1 MAQTQKRTSKKKTT
15 KKKSKVKKPKV
26 YIPAYKI
33 IISCAVIITICMA
46 LLLFTTITAPSSDK
60 AGTLSSQF
68 TEKTEDIKVEEKKN
82 DEKKAAESKK
92 ASEKKVA
99 ETKKSETKKSDEK
112 KVAETKMSD
121 EKKTENAKNAS
132 EEKKV
137 QEQKKPAEKKAAET
151 KKSVEKKQT
160 PAPKA
165 KDTKPAPA
173 VPVPAVP
180 VPAPKPAPEP
190 APEPKPEPAPA
201 ASKFNFPPAKNG
213 ATIVIVIDDAG
224 RSAANTK
231 KYTDLPFP
239 ITIAVLPKL
248 PQTKQCAETVRS
260 AGKELILHQ
269 PMQAMNLALNP
280 GEGAIKEDMTRAEIT
295 ATIRENIAELG
306 SGVKGMNNHEGS
318 LITANEVKIG
328 IVLDTCMD
336 MGIYFLDSRTTAE
349 TKAPQAALE
358 RDFEIFEKAG
368 PYIDNDID
376 YDKMLKRL
384 RETLDYANSHGK
396 AIVIGHVDKSVK
408 ILPKLLSDA
417 YPEMKAAGYRFAT
430 PSMLK

>member
-1 MAQTQKRTSKKKTT
+1 MAQTKKKTR
-15 KKKSKVKKPKV
+15 KSKAKKAKV

-33 IISCAVIITICMA
+33 IISCAVIITICMG
-46 LLLFTTITAPSSDK
+46 LLLFTTITAPSADSS
-60 AGTLSSQF
+60 ASLSKEF
-68 TEKTEDIKVEEKKN
+68 TEKTESTPAPAKP
-82 DEKKAAESKK
+82 ATESKPS
-92 ASEKKVA
+92 AKKPEA
-99 ETKKSETKKSDEK
+99 TKPAT
-112 KVAETKMSD
+112 
-121 EKKTENAKNAS
+121 AKDTP
-132 EEKKV
+132 
-137 QEQKKPAEKKAAET
+137 KKPAEKQE
-151 KKSVEKKQT
+151 T
-160 PAPKA
+160 PAA
-165 KDTKPAPA
+165 TKPATSTSAAPA
-173 VPVPAVP
+173 PR
-180 VPAPKPAPEP
+180 PAPKPAPAPVP
-190 APEPKPEPAPA
+190 APAKA

-224 RSAANTK
+224 RSAENTK

-248 PQTKQCAETVRS
+248 PQTKQCAQTVRK

-269 PMQAMNLALNP
+269 PMQAMNLDLNP
-280 GEGAIKEDMTRAEIT
+280 GEGAIKEEMTRAEIT

-306 SGVKGMNNHEGS
+306 PDVKGLNNHEGS
-318 LITANEVKIG
+318 LITANEIKIG

-336 MGIYFLDSRTTAE
+336 LGIYFLDSRTTAE

-376 YDKMLKRL
+376 YDKMLVRL
-384 RETLDYANSHGK
+384 RETLDYANKHGK

-417 YPEMKAAGYRFAT
+417 YPEMKAAGYKFAT
-430 PSMLK
+430 PSMLR

>member
-1 MAQTQKRTSKKKTT
+1 MAKTKKKTRKSRA
-15 KKKSKVKKPKV
+15 KKAKV

-33 IISCAVIITICMA
+33 IISCAAIITICMG
-46 LLLFTTITAPSSDK
+46 LLLYTTLTAPK
-60 AGTLSSQF
+60 TELINQQF
-68 TEKTEDIKVEEKKN
+68 TEKLTNDDKKADDKTSQTTKESLAKESSSKKDSSTKKEPEKK
-82 DEKKAAESKK
+82 EAAAES
-92 ASEKKVA
+92 
-99 ETKKSETKKSDEK
+99 TKKTTEK
-112 KVAETKMSD
+112 TAPAPAKPA
-121 EKKTENAKNAS
+121 TESKPTA
-132 EEKKV
+132 
-137 QEQKKPAEKKAAET
+137 KKPAEKQE
-151 KKSVEKKQT
+151 T
-160 PAPKA
+160 PAA
-165 KDTKPAPA
+165 TKPATSTSAAPA
-173 VPVPAVP
+173 PR
-180 VPAPKPAPEP
+180 PAPKPAPAPVP
-190 APEPKPEPAPA
+190 APAKA

-224 RSAANTK
+224 RSAENTK

-248 PQTKQCAETVRS
+248 PQTKQCAQTVRK

-269 PMQAMNLALNP
+269 PMQAMNLNLNP
-280 GEGAIKEDMTRAEIT
+280 GEGSIKEEMTRAEIT

-306 SGVKGMNNHEGS
+306 PDVKGLNNHEGS

-336 MGIYFLDSRTTAE
+336 LGIYFLDSRTTAE

-376 YDKMLKRL
+376 YDKMLVRL
-384 RETLDYANSHGK
+384 RETLDYANKHGK

-417 YPEMKAAGYRFAT
+417 YPEIKAAGYKFAT
-430 PSMLK
+430 PSMLR

>member
-1 MAQTQKRTSKKKTT
+1 MSQTQKKKQAPKKKAR
-15 KKKSKVKKPKV
+15 KSKIKKAKV

-33 IISCAVIITICMA
+33 IISCAVIITICMG
-46 LLLFTTITAPSSDK
+46 LLLFTTIKVPSSENSVS
-60 AGTLSSQF
+60 LSEEF
-68 TEKTEDIKVEEKKN
+68 TEKTEDKKA
-82 DEKKAAESKK
+82 DEKPASTSK
-92 ASEKKVA
+92 
-99 ETKKSETKKSDEK
+99 TQD
-112 KVAETKMSD
+112 D
-121 EKKTENAKNAS
+121 
-132 EEKKV
+132 
-137 QEQKKPAEKKAAET
+137 KKPAAKKTNTEKQAPQEKK
-151 KKSVEKKQT
+151 
-160 PAPKA
+160 
-165 KDTKPAPA
+165 KPAPA
-173 VPVPAVP
+173 KSPAKA
-180 VPAPKPAPEP
+180 PAPTQTPAKNPAPAKAPAPSKTPAPAPEKTP
-190 APEPKPEPAPA
+190 AKSQEPVPLPAPA
-201 ASKFNFPPAKNG
+201 PVQTPAREPEKALSKFNFPPAKNG

-224 RSAANTK
+224 RSAENTK

-248 PQTKQCAETVRS
+248 PQTKQCAQTVRN
-260 AGKELILHQ
+260 ACKELILHQ
-269 PMQAMNLALNP
+269 PMQAMNLNLNP
-280 GEGAIKEDMTRAEIT
+280 GEGAIKEEMTRAEIT

-306 SGVKGMNNHEGS
+306 PDVKGMNNHEGS

-376 YDKMLKRL
+376 YDKMLVRL
-384 RETLDYANSHGK
+384 RETLDYANKHGK

-408 ILPKLLSDA
+408 ILPKLLSDT
-417 YPEMKAAGYRFAT
+417 YPEMKAAGYKFAT

>member
-1 MAQTQKRTSKKKTT
+1 MAKTKKKTRKSRA
-15 KKKSKVKKPKV
+15 KKAKV

-33 IISCAVIITICMA
+33 IISCAAIITICMG
-46 LLLFTTITAPSSDK
+46 LLLYTTLTAPK
-60 AGTLSSQF
+60 TELINQQF
-68 TEKTEDIKVEEKKN
+68 TEKLTNDDKKADDKTSQTTKESLAKESSSKKDSSTKKEPEKK
-82 DEKKAAESKK
+82 EAAAES
-92 ASEKKVA
+92 
-99 ETKKSETKKSDEK
+99 TKKTTEK
-112 KVAETKMSD
+112 TAPAPAKPA
-121 EKKTENAKNAS
+121 TESKPTA
-132 EEKKV
+132 
-137 QEQKKPAEKKAAET
+137 KKPAEKQE
-151 KKSVEKKQT
+151 T
-160 PAPKA
+160 PAA
-165 KDTKPAPA
+165 TKPATSTSAAPA
-173 VPVPAVP
+173 PR
-180 VPAPKPAPEP
+180 PAPKPAPAPVP
-190 APEPKPEPAPA
+190 APAKA

-224 RSAANTK
+224 RSAENTK

-248 PQTKQCAETVRS
+248 PQTKQCAQTVRK

-269 PMQAMNLALNP
+269 PMQAMNLNLNP
-280 GEGAIKEDMTRAEIT
+280 GEGSIKEEMTRAEIT

-306 SGVKGMNNHEGS
+306 PDVKGLNNHEGS

-336 MGIYFLDSRTTAE
+336 LGIYFLDSRTTAE

-376 YDKMLKRL
+376 YDKMLVRL
-384 RETLDYANSHGK
+384 RETLDYANKHGK

-417 YPEMKAAGYRFAT
+417 YPEMKAAGYKFAT
-430 PSMLK
+430 PSMLR

>member
-1 MAQTQKRTSKKKTT
+1 MAQTKKKTR
-15 KKKSKVKKPKV
+15 KSKAKKAKV

-33 IISCAVIITICMA
+33 IISCAVIITICMG
-46 LLLFTTITAPSSDK
+46 LLLFTTITAPSADSS
-60 AGTLSSQF
+60 ASLSKEF
-68 TEKTEDIKVEEKKN
+68 TEKTESAPAPSKP
-82 DEKKAAESKK
+82 ATESKPS
-92 ASEKKVA
+92 AKKPEA
-99 ETKKSETKKSDEK
+99 TKPATTKD
-112 KVAETKMSD
+112 TP
-121 EKKTENAKNAS
+121 KKT
-132 EEKKV
+132 
-137 QEQKKPAEKKAAET
+137 AEKQE
-151 KKSVEKKQT
+151 T
-160 PAPKA
+160 PAATKPTQ
-165 KDTKPAPA
+165 DTKPAPA
-173 VPVPAVP
+173 KKPAASKSDAP
-180 VPAPKPAPEP
+180 ATSTSAAPAPKPAPKP
-190 APEPKPEPAPA
+190 APAPAPAKA

-224 RSAANTK
+224 RSAENTK

-248 PQTKQCAETVRS
+248 PQTKQCAQTVRK

-280 GEGAIKEDMTRAEIT
+280 GEGAIKEEMTRAEIT

-306 SGVKGMNNHEGS
+306 PGVKGLNNHEGS

-336 MGIYFLDSRTTAE
+336 LGIYFLDSRTTAE

-376 YDKMLKRL
+376 YDKMLVRL
-384 RETLDYANSHGK
+384 RETLDYANKHGK

-417 YPEMKAAGYRFAT
+417 YPEMKATGYKFAT
-430 PSMLK
+430 PSMLR

>member
-1 MAQTQKRTSKKKTT
+1 MSQTQKKKQAPKKKAR
-15 KKKSKVKKPKV
+15 KSKIKKAKV

-33 IISCAVIITICMA
+33 IISCAVIITICMG
-46 LLLFTTITAPSSDK
+46 LLLFTTIKVPSSENSVS
-60 AGTLSSQF
+60 LSEEF
-68 TEKTEDIKVEEKKN
+68 TEKTEDKKADEKPASSSKTQAEKKPAAKKTNTEKQAPQEKKN
-82 DEKKAAESKK
+82 PAPAKSPAKAPAP
-92 ASEKKVA
+92 AP
-99 ETKKSETKKSDEK
+99 
-112 KVAETKMSD
+112 
-121 EKKTENAKNAS
+121 AKN
-132 EEKKV
+132 
-137 QEQKKPAEKKAAET
+137 PAPAK
-151 KKSVEKKQT
+151 T
-160 PAPKA
+160 PAPSK
-165 KDTKPAPA
+165 T
-173 VPVPAVP
+173 
-180 VPAPKPAPEP
+180 PAPEP
-190 APEPKPEPAPA
+190 EKTPAKSQEPAPLPA
-201 ASKFNFPPAKNG
+201 PAPVQTPAREPEKALSKFNFPPAKNG

-224 RSAANTK
+224 RSAENTK

-248 PQTKQCAETVRS
+248 PQTEQCAQTVRN

-269 PMQAMNLALNP
+269 PMQAMNLNLNP
-280 GEGAIKEDMTRAEIT
+280 GEGAIKEEMTRAEIT

-306 SGVKGMNNHEGS
+306 PGVKGMNNHEGS

-376 YDKMLKRL
+376 YDKMLVRL
-384 RETLDYANSHGK
+384 RETLDYANKHGK

-417 YPEMKAAGYRFAT
+417 YPEMKAAGYKFAT
-430 PSMLK
+430 PSMLR

>member
-1 MAQTQKRTSKKKTT
+1 MAKTKKKTRKSRA
-15 KKKSKVKKPKV
+15 KKAKV

-33 IISCAVIITICMA
+33 IISCAAIITICMG
-46 LLLFTTITAPSSDK
+46 LLLYTTLTAPK
-60 AGTLSSQF
+60 TEVINQQF
-68 TEKTEDIKVEEKKN
+68 TEKLTNDDKKADDKTSQTTKESLAKESSSKKDSSTKKEPEKK
-82 DEKKAAESKK
+82 EAAAES
-92 ASEKKVA
+92 A
-99 ETKKSETKKSDEK
+99 
-112 KVAETKMSD
+112 
-121 EKKTENAKNAS
+121 KKTTEKTVPAPAKPATES
-132 EEKKV
+132 KPTA
-137 QEQKKPAEKKAAET
+137 KKPAEKQE
-151 KKSVEKKQT
+151 T
-160 PAPKA
+160 PAATKPTATKPA
-165 KDTKPAPA
+165 QDTKPAP
-173 VPVPAVP
+173 PKKPAASKSDAPATSTKPATSTSAAPAPTP
-180 VPAPKPAPEP
+180 VPAPAK
-190 APEPKPEPAPA
+190 A

-224 RSAANTK
+224 RSAENTK

-248 PQTKQCAETVRS
+248 PQTKQCAQTVRK

-269 PMQAMNLALNP
+269 PMQAMNLDLNP
-280 GEGAIKEDMTRAEIT
+280 GEGAIKEEMTRAEIT

-306 SGVKGMNNHEGS
+306 PDVKGLNNHEGS

-336 MGIYFLDSRTTAE
+336 LGIYFLDSRTTAE

-376 YDKMLKRL
+376 YDKMLVRL
-384 RETLDYANSHGK
+384 RETLDYANKHGK

-417 YPEMKAAGYRFAT
+417 YPEMKAAGYKFAT
-430 PSMLK
+430 PSMLRQKRLQKD

>member
-1 MAQTQKRTSKKKTT
+1 MAQKRTTKKTST
-15 KKKSKVKKPKV
+15 GNNRRKSGRRTAKKPKV
-26 YIPAYKI
+26 YIPAYKAI
-33 IISCAVIITICMA
+33 ILCAVIITICMG
-46 LLLFTTITAPSSDK
+46 LLLITTIKEPENPAASSIAERYIEKEDKAETEKKAQTAKKKETPQVKEEKKEASKKDQTKTTAPSKSPAPSPATVPAPAPEAARDQKKK
-60 AGTLSSQF
+60 AKTPETSPAPL
-68 TEKTEDIKVEEKKN
+68 EKTE
-82 DEKKAAESKK
+82 
-92 ASEKKVA
+92 
-99 ETKKSETKKSDEK
+99 TK
-112 KVAETKMSD
+112 
-121 EKKTENAKNAS
+121 
-132 EEKKV
+132 
-137 QEQKKPAEKKAAET
+137 PL
-151 KKSVEKKQT
+151 
-160 PAPKA
+160 PP
-165 KDTKPAPA
+165 PAPA
-173 VPVPAVP
+173 VE
-180 VPAPKPAPEP
+180 K
-190 APEPKPEPAPA
+190 
-201 ASKFNFPPAKNG
+201 SKYNFPPAKNG

-224 RSAANTK
+224 RSAENTK

-248 PQTKQCAETVRS
+248 PQTKQCADTVRK

-269 PMQAMNLALNP
+269 PMQAMNLSLNP

-336 MGIYFLDSRTTAE
+336 LGIYFLDSRTTAE

-384 RETLDYANSHGK
+384 RETLDYANKHGK

-408 ILPKLLSDA
+408 ILPKLLADT
-417 YPEMKAAGYRFAT
+417 YPEMKAAGYRFAS

>member
-1 MAQTQKRTSKKKTT
+1 MAQTKKKTR
-15 KKKSKVKKPKV
+15 KSKAKKAKV

-33 IISCAVIITICMA
+33 IISCAVIITICMG
-46 LLLFTTITAPSSDK
+46 LLLFTTITAPSADSS
-60 AGTLSSQF
+60 ASLSKEF
-68 TEKTEDIKVEEKKN
+68 TEKTESAPAPAKP
-82 DEKKAAESKK
+82 ATESKPS
-92 ASEKKVA
+92 AKKPEA
-99 ETKKSETKKSDEK
+99 TKPATAKDTP
-112 KVAETKMSD
+112 
-121 EKKTENAKNAS
+121 KKTA
-132 EEKKV
+132 EK
-137 QEQKKPAEKKAAET
+137 QETPAATKPAAKKPA
-151 KKSVEKKQT
+151 Q
-160 PAPKA
+160 
-165 KDTKPAPA
+165 DTKPAPA
-173 VPVPAVP
+173 KKPAASKSDAPATSTKPATSTSAAPAPTP
-180 VPAPKPAPEP
+180 VPAPAK
-190 APEPKPEPAPA
+190 A

-224 RSAANTK
+224 RSAENTK

-248 PQTKQCAETVRS
+248 PQTKQCAQTVRK

-280 GEGAIKEDMTRAEIT
+280 GEGAIKEEMTRAEIT

-306 SGVKGMNNHEGS
+306 PDVKGLNNHEGS

-336 MGIYFLDSRTTAE
+336 LGIYFLDSRTTAE

-376 YDKMLKRL
+376 YDKMLVRL
-384 RETLDYANSHGK
+384 RETLDYANKHGK

-417 YPEMKAAGYRFAT
+417 YPEMKAAGYKFAT
-430 PSMLK
+430 PSMLRQKRLQKD